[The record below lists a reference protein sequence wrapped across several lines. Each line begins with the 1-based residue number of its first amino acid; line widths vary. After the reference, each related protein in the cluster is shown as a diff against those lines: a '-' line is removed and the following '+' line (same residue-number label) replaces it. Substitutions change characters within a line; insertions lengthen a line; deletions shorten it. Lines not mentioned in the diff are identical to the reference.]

1 MANSGAPLLEARG
14 IVKTF
19 GGVRALGGV
28 SFQVDAGEVLALCG
42 ENGAGKSTL
51 MKVLSGVYPQGD
63 FEGEI
68 LWKGSPVAF
77 RGTRDAEDVGIS
89 IIHQELNLF
98 RELSVAENLFAGHL
112 PLVSGA
118 FGKSLGVVD
127 WQTVEERAAV
137 VLADLG
143 VSFSPRDKV
152 SDLSVGDSQMVEIAK
167 ALLKNSKVVIF
178 DEPTSAL
185 SNREVDRLFSII
197 DALRAKG
204 SACVYISHKMDEV
217 FRLCDRVVVLRDGK
231 SVGGGPLKRAGMAA
245 AHATAPAAGESAGE
259 LALDSNDLVKLMV
272 GRELSN
278 YYPPRRAPVGNPPFD
293 LKIENLS
300 TRRRLDGKLVVDNV
314 SLQARRGE
322 ILGLAGMM
330 GSGRSEIFYSLFGHP
345 AYDASGTV
353 SLEGVDASVEGVDE
367 ALDHRIG
374 LVPEDRKHLGLHLG
388 MSIEQN
394 VSMASLFR
402 ISRFGVIDSAAESER
417 ANRYVAKL
425 RIKAP
430 DAETVVSNLSGGN
443 QQKVALAKWV
453 AIHPR
458 VLLLDEPT
466 RGVDV
471 GAKFEI
477 YQLLNDLVDEGVRVI
492 VASSELPELVGI
504 CNRVLV
510 LNGGKIV
517 GELEGD
523 AVTPENIMSLA
534 AGALSSPGVPQ
545 STPTMTVPASH

>member
-1 MANSGAPLLEARG
+1 MANSGPPLLEARG

-28 SFQVDAGEVLALCG
+28 SFRVDAGEVLALCG

-63 FEGEI
+63 FEGDI
-68 LWKGSPVAF
+68 LWKGSAVAF
-77 RGTRDAEDVGIS
+77 RGTRDAEAVGIG

-98 RELSVAENLFAGHL
+98 RELTVAENLFAGHL
-112 PLVSGA
+112 P
-118 FGKSLGVVD
+118 SLGGALGAKLGLVD
-127 WQTVEERAAV
+127 WGTVEAQAAS

-143 VSFSPRDKV
+143 VTFSPRDRV
-152 SDLSVGDSQMVEIAK
+152 ADLSVGDSQMVEIAK

-185 SNREVDRLFSII
+185 SNREVERLFGII

-204 SACVYISHKMDEV
+204 TACVYISHKMDEV

-231 SVGGGPLKRAGMAA
+231 SVGGGPLKRLEPQRPAQVSEASEP
-245 AHATAPAAGESAGE
+245 ATFEAPRS
-259 LALDSNDLVKLMV
+259 LDGHDVVKLMV

-278 YYPPRRAPVGNPPFD
+278 YYPPRRAPEASATFD
-293 LKIENLS
+293 LKVDSLS
-300 TRRRLDGKLVVDNV
+300 TRRRLDGKVVVDNV
-314 SLQARRGE
+314 SFQARRGE

-345 AYDASGTV
+345 DYDATGSV
-353 SLEGVDASVEGVDE
+353 SLEGVDAHVTGVDE
-367 ALDHRIG
+367 ALEHRIG

-388 MSIEQN
+388 MSIQQN

-402 ISRFGVIDSAAESER
+402 ISRLGVIDAAAELER
-417 ANRYVAKL
+417 ANRYVRKL

-430 DAETVVSNLSGGN
+430 DAETTVSNLSGGN

-477 YQLLNDLVDEGVRVI
+477 YQLLNELVDEGVRVI

-510 LNGGKIV
+510 LNGGKV
-517 GELEGD
+517 AGELEG
-523 AVTPENIMSLA
+523 AGVSPENIMSLA
-534 AGALSSPGVPQ
+534 AGAPQ
-545 STPTMTVPASH
+545 SSIGASAAVNASASH

>member
-1 MANSGAPLLEARG
+1 MSKAGAPLLEARG

-28 SFQVDAGEVLALCG
+28 SFRVDAGEVLALCG

-77 RGTRDAEDVGIS
+77 AGTRDAEATGIA

-98 RELSVAENLFAGHL
+98 RELTVAENLFAGHL
-112 PLVSGA
+112 PLLGGR
-118 FGKSLGVVD
+118 FGSKLGLVD
-127 WQTVEERAAV
+127 WAAVEERASEA
-137 VLADLG
+137 LSELG
-143 VSFSPRDKV
+143 VTFTGRDRV
-152 SDLSVGDSQMVEIAK
+152 ADLSVGDTQMVEIAK
-167 ALLKNSKVVIF
+167 ALLKKTQVLIF

-185 SNREVDRLFSII
+185 SNREVERLFGIIDRLRSQ
-197 DALRAKG
+197 G
-204 SACVYISHKMDEV
+204 TACVYISHKMDEV
-217 FRLCDRVVVLRDGK
+217 YRLCDRVVVLRDGK
-231 SVGGGPLKRAGMAA
+231 SVGGGPLKREGL
-245 AHATAPAAGESAGE
+245 PASE
-259 LALDSNDLVKLMV
+259 DSLNGAQLVRLMV

-278 YYPPRRAPVGNPPFD
+278 YYPPKRVPDPGMPFD
-293 LKIENLS
+293 LEVSQLHTTRKFDDKVVVENLD
-300 TRRRLDGKLVVDNV
+300 LK
-314 SLQARRGE
+314 ARKGE

-330 GSGRSEIFYSLFGHP
+330 GSGRSEVFYSLFGHP
-345 AYDASGTV
+345 AFASTGAV
-353 SLEGVDASVEGVDE
+353 RLEGQE
-367 ALDHRIG
+367 AKSADVHGALERRIG

-388 MSIEQN
+388 MSIQQN

-402 ISRFGVIDSAAESER
+402 ISKQGVIDFDRERER
-417 ANRYVAKL
+417 AEKYIQKL

-430 DAETVVSNLSGGN
+430 SGETTVSNLSGGN

-453 AIHPR
+453 AIHPK

-477 YQLLNDLVDEGVRVI
+477 YQLLNELVDEGVRVI

-504 CNRVLV
+504 CNRVIV
-510 LNGGKIV
+510 LNGGKAV
-517 GELEGD
+517 GELEGE

-534 AGALSSPGVPQ
+534 AGATTQALANTKAPEMEL
-545 STPTMTVPASH
+545 TR